1 MSYNHNPGLEAANNW
16 KADYAALRLSYDRSA
31 LDAAL
36 LAFLRTEM
44 AADTVGADAD
54 TLYVMLCTAFVK
66 LSSRG
71 AVEPIRPLSS
81 EGERQLAELRSSFN
95 VVSGDRP
102 VDPEL
107 TVYDRV
113 LEAFNGNKTP
123 MSEIKKMRKDPQFE
137 AAYIKALENG
147 DIK

>member
-1 MSYNHNPGLEAANNW
+1 MAYNAGLAAITQW
-16 KADYAALRLSYDRSA
+16 KEDYADLRLSFDRSL
-31 LDAAL
+31 LDASL
-36 LAFLRTEM
+36 LAFLRSEM
-44 AADTVGADAD
+44 ADDITGADED
-54 TLYVMLCTAFVK
+54 TIYTIICVAFVK
-66 LSSRG
+66 LLQRG

-107 TVYDRV
+107 TAYDRV

-123 MSEIKKMRKDPQFE
+123 MSEIRKLRKDPQFE
-137 AAYIKALENG
+137 AAYVKALENG